1 MADRIFVSNLCI
13 YAHHGVMPEE
23 NKLGLRL
30 YLDIDCEVDLTAC
43 LVEDDYHKAVCYG
56 SLVEIATQVSD
67 AHRFNLLESFADRIA
82 RTILDRYENV
92 KRTTVTIRK
101 PSAPIPAT
109 LDHAGVEITRR
120 REDLQR

>member
-56 SLVEIATQVSD
+56 SLVDIAIQVSD
-67 AHRFNLLESFADRIA
+67 AQRFSLLESFANRIA
-82 RTILDRYENV
+82 LTILERYENV
-92 KRTTVTIRK
+92 KRATVTIRK

-109 LDHAGVEITRR
+109 LDHAGVEITRV
-120 REDLQR
+120 REDLAR

>member
-1 MADRIFVSNLCI
+1 MADRIFVSNLCL

-30 YLDIDCEVDLTAC
+30 YLDIDCEVDLSAC
-43 LVEDDYHKAVCYG
+43 LEEDDYHKAVCYG

-67 AHRFNLLESFADRIA
+67 AQRFNLLESFADRIA
-82 RTILDRYENV
+82 RAILDRYDNV
-92 KRTTVTIRK
+92 RRVTVTIRK

-109 LDHAGVEITRR
+109 IDHAGVEITRYR
-120 REDLQR
+120 DD

>member
-1 MADRIFVSNLCI
+1 MADRIFVSNLCL

-56 SLVEIATQVSD
+56 SLVEIATQISN
-67 AHRFNLLESFADRIA
+67 AERFNLLESFGDRIA

-92 KRTTVTIRK
+92 KRVTVTIRK

-109 LDHAGVEITRR
+109 IDHAGVEITRVR
-120 REDLQR
+120 DD